1 MEGGRGSREQ
11 SVRVLSLS
19 STRAM
24 LNLSV
29 AIDIS
34 RKNINPLEALTN
46 ISFCLQLVILTYIS
60 LTAIQTSPSSPLVE
74 KEVQGLPATNNI
86 SI

>member
-11 SVRVLSLS
+11 SIRVLSLS
-19 STRAM
+19 STRAV

>member
-11 SVRVLSLS
+11 STRVLSLS